1 VPATKHVRD
10 HESTYSAAAV
20 ELVVGLEYEAIVLN
34 SEIHDGSE
42 SVAGAGVSDWKKL
55 VRREAPVWRNS
66 DR

>member
-1 VPATKHVRD
+1 
-10 HESTYSAAAV
+10 
-20 ELVVGLEYEAIVLN
+20 LVVGLEYEATVLN